1 MQARKP
7 LPSVDEC
14 LIASAT
20 LAAATKGRLA
30 RMKRALDTMG
40 CYIESSAEALEA
52 SQALLAELQGDENS
66 KLKRYTKFD

>member
-1 MQARKP
+1 
-7 LPSVDEC
+7 
-14 LIASAT
+14 
-20 LAAATKGRLA
+20 
-30 RMKRALDTMG
+30 MKRALDTMG